1 MHYERVNGE
10 YDFAANSNL
19 KESFLN
25 SNEDMENIG
34 GIRVWRYW
42 GINSIEVLGV
52 V

>member
-34 GIRVWRYW
+34 GIR
-42 GINSIEVLGV
+42 GIEVLGYK
-52 V
+52 